1 MEIIAKCLRIETSSC
16 TLHVLQARQRHFL
29 KLLHRLH
36 IILKKMQAFTRFDL
50 LKSKQ
55 FQLIKSH
62 KTSALKTQR
71 KNSSSR
77 RPKKSGSMTVRLGN
91 GQAWNLSVLAS
102 RSSEGQGEHLLGNR
116 CALCGAIKRSGE
128 NVPLP
133 KLIQG
138 PWSIKTMLDLCL
150 LV

>member
-1 MEIIAKCLRIETSSC
+1 
-16 TLHVLQARQRHFL
+16 
-29 KLLHRLH
+29 
-36 IILKKMQAFTRFDL
+36 MQAFTRFDL

-62 KTSALKTQR
+62 KTSALKTEK

-77 RPKKSGSMTVRLGN
+77 RPKKPGSMTVRLGN
-91 GQAWNLSVLAS
+91 GQAWNLSVLTS
-102 RSSEGQGEHLLGNR
+102 RSSEGQGEEHLLGNR
-116 CALCGAIKRSGE
+116 CALCGAIKRYDE